1 MDCFKNKAVKVEVP
15 PSEKT
20 VTIAPRGL
28 GIALKVPP
36 EALQQTGAPPTF
48 AFTTCTPESFVYP
61 DGYKSLSP
69 IYYIA
74 SNKPLEEELEVLLE
88 HNVRFIPIPAG
99 KFNVGR
105 EHGSLI
111 TNQLGFLN
119 AGTKATDTSKIE
131 NRYAVMF
138 SFSNEDCSTRHAGIS
153 MSLANEVYMTN
164 FRDSL
169 QEEWK
174 TSVSHRSRVPVVFEG
189 SSACVLLP
197 QNYEGWEI
205 TADTQH
211 CDLNPTAPTVVNDQA
226 IEKPDLLTLDRLGDI
241 RIMQETA
248 PHYRGIGTFLLKDR
262 YGHRL
267 QAIEMDRKTAADKIR
282 EGRVYVLI
290 SGAAPEPQHQS
301 IDVALPPL
309 DCYKEKRVV
318 KVEVPPSNNTVTVAP
333 RDLGITLKVPPKA
346 LQQTG
351 APPTFAF
358 TTCTPESF
366 VYPDGYKS
374 LSPIYYIAFNN
385 PLKKELEVLLEH
397 NVNIESSEQA
407 EEMIFCIAQ
416 PPEDGSKEVR
426 FIPIPAGKFNV
437 GREHGSLITNQLG
450 FLNAGTKAT
459 DTSKIENR
467 YAVMFSFS
475 NEDCSTRHA
484 GISMSL
490 ANEVYMTNFRDS
502 LEEEWKTSVSHRS
515 RVPVVFEGSS
525 ACVLLPQNY
534 EGWEITADTQ
544 HCDFPKETI
553 DYDGRDCLAKM
564 DYPPR
569 LTFTIKATGNAK
581 SCTLPFKVVGL
592 TDEIYF
598 KLQLNP
604 TALNNQGQFCN
615 AINF

>member
-211 CDLNPTAPTVVNDQA
+211 CDLNPTAPTVVNDQ
-226 IEKPDLLTLDRLGDI
+226 
-241 RIMQETA
+241 
-248 PHYRGIGTFLLKDR
+248 
-262 YGHRL
+262 
-267 QAIEMDRKTAADKIR
+267 
-282 EGRVYVLI
+282 
-290 SGAAPEPQHQS
+290 AAPEPQHQS